1 MYAITTDHAR
11 HIVHVQISGF
21 WSEDMLAPFS
31 AELKAAVDSL
41 RLAPGQHL
49 VLIDVSDV
57 AIQSQPVVAA
67 FQKLIVHGPTR
78 ARRMALYT
86 TQMLPRMQA
95 RRIAAVREDGSVFGS
110 RAEAEAWLL
119 APDAAASAPISGAP
133 VTTDN

>member
-1 MYAITTDHAR
+1 MYAITTDPAR
-11 HIVHVQISGF
+11 HIVHIQISGF
-21 WSEDMLAPFS
+21 WSEDMLGPFS
-31 AELKAAVDSL
+31 AELKHAVDSL
-41 RLAPGQHL
+41 QVGPGRHL

-57 AIQSQPVVAA
+57 AIQSQTVVAA

-95 RRIAAVREDGSVFGS
+95 RRIAAVREEGSVFGS

-119 APDAAASAPISGAP
+119 APAADPAADP
-133 VTTDN
+133 VTSDS